1 MVVLHLP
8 FHPVGCAPKWD
19 LLVNAVQIDED
30 DLLDLG
36 LGKSIYSKKQVN
48 QTGLLDRDRG
58 AGLWRKW

>member
-1 MVVLHLP
+1 
-8 FHPVGCAPKWD
+8 
-19 LLVNAVQIDED
+19 VNAVQIDED